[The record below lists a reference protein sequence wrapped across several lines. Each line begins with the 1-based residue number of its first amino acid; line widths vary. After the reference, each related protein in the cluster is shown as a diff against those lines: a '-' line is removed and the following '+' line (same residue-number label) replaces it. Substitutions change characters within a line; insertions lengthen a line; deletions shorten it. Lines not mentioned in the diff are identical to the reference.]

1 MAARPGC
8 LVSSRSAGF
17 GSGTPRPPVCRR
29 DVRMAFCRH
38 FEKPQPTLVL
48 DGGLRQPGKSETI
61 LPTQEE
67 DESMSV
73 KRGRHL
79 SKGEERMSE
88 SVGHEV
94 DPTFNTLTTDRLP
107 DFELLVIPRG
117 ACAARRTMR

>member
-48 DGGLRQPGKSETI
+48 DGGLRQPRKSETI

-67 DESMSV
+67 LESMSAQPGPMV
-73 KRGRHL
+73 SFEKRFTRPRDQPRPNE
-79 SKGEERMSE
+79 K
-88 SVGHEV
+88 
-94 DPTFNTLTTDRLP
+94 PPPP
-107 DFELLVIPRG
+107 DVPP
-117 ACAARRTMR
+117 

>member
-67 DESMSV
+67 VESMTAQRGLWFLS
-73 KRGRHL
+73 KRGSPVRANSLDQTKKRHL
-79 SKGEERMSE
+79 LAALLFHDS
-88 SVGHEV
+88 
-94 DPTFNTLTTDRLP
+94 DRR
-107 DFELLVIPRG
+107 FFFFG
-117 ACAARRTMR
+117 